1 MNLPSGWERYCNQY
15 SIHFLI
21 LWLRILSHL
30 QNQLELKQQQVRT
43 TSWHP
48 LILKACSRMLQ
59 ALRKEKSRDAAR
71 SRRGKENFEFY
82 ELAKMLPLPGA
93 ITSQLDKASL
103 IRLTISHLRMR
114 DFAILGEPSWVS
126 SLDGSC
132 PNTSLGALGNQQRRS
147 SSSLTAQVF
156 GAHLG
161 SQILQSLDGFVF
173 VLNYDGRFLYIS
185 ETVSIY
191 LGLSQVEMAGSS
203 IFDYVHP
210 GDHVELSEHLGIV
223 GPRGGD
229 TPSGDSMPCDDTAS
243 SPLQQDD
250 MEPGLQNSC
259 SPPLLIIPHPNPRS
273 FLPPIIHP
281 TSSHCVYV
289 PILQVIHV
297 TGRLHTKSET
307 SSGPTCSS
315 APTPQPV
322 LGLVALAHALPPPTV
337 SEIRVD
343 SQMFVT
349 RLNLDLK
356 IIYCEISDY
365 MDLTAAELVGKSC
378 YHFVHA
384 HDGDGLREC
393 HTHLLNKGQ
402 CVTKYYRWMQRAGGY
417 VWLQS
422 VATIA
427 VNTKASGEKSVIWI
441 NYVLSNHERRGCLLD
456 IQQVTPERK
465 RSSESSEPSDSDF
478 DSRESSGETEYLHC
492 NSYTRRSGQSPGTA
506 KQADHL
512 VFDHEDTS
520 SHVDEDF
527 EESIESRGNSSAP
540 RSPNATV
547 SAWTP
552 EPVKLERLSET
563 GRCRQRRGMR
573 KRPTKRRKQPHEGI
587 LDQLTTQNS
596 QNDAGCLDCVKTE
609 TVDSLAFEPSNNLW
623 DYPPN
628 REITCVESSFLNCD
642 NDVVSGSRN
651 MNSTLVGPYSGCML
665 PSLHVTIPDSVLTPP
680 GPDSATSQSSLFVP
694 SPGLSAL
701 QTSLAPT
708 DPLSPPLSASP
719 RDVKL
724 APLALPASPPS
735 ALDGISRPLPL
746 TLASNITPLR
756 AAYTA
761 GTIRYA
767 PADPATYGRVGES
780 EDNPR
785 FSHMVPTST
794 CNIEGKAHL
803 GLLYHDMPP
812 LGVQPPFTGPVLGS
826 TNLQHLPVFPS
837 NETFLPGFSF
847 PLYGNGGGSGP
858 LQNDGVVPL
867 SGD

>member
-1 MNLPSGWERYCNQY
+1 MRGRPRSSSY
-15 SIHFLI
+15 
-21 LWLRILSHL
+21 
-30 QNQLELKQQQVRT
+30 V
-43 TSWHP
+43 
-48 LILKACSRMLQ
+48 ILKVLLQ

-114 DFAILGEPSWVS
+114 DFAILGDPPWVS
-126 SLDGSC
+126 TLDGSS
-132 PNTSLGALGNQQRRS
+132 PNTSVKALGNQQRRS

-203 IFDYVHP
+203 IYDYVHP

-250 MEPGLQNSC
+250 MESDEIPARPFM
-259 SPPLLIIPHPNPRS
+259 SPTEPLDRS
-273 FLPPIIHP
+273 FFIRMKSTLTKRGLHVK
-281 TSSHCVYV
+281 TSGYK
-289 PILQVIHV
+289 VIHV

-315 APTPQPV
+315 TPAPQPV

-356 IIYCEISDY
+356 IIYCESRVSDY
-365 MDLTAAELVGKSC
+365 MDLTAAELVGKNC

-384 HDGDGLREC
+384 HDGDGLRDC

-478 DSRESSGETEYLHC
+478 DSRESSGDEQHVQKVHC
-492 NSYTRRSGQSPGTA
+492 NSYTRRSGQSPGTT
-506 KQADHL
+506 KQADYL

-520 SHVDEDF
+520 CHVDEDF
-527 EESIESRGNSSAP
+527 EESSESRGDSSAP
-540 RSPNATV
+540 RSPNCTV
-547 SAWTP
+547 SSWTP
-552 EPVKLERLSET
+552 EPVKLERLAET

-587 LDQLTTQNS
+587 LEQHATQNS
-596 QNDAGCLDCVKTE
+596 RNDAGCLDCIKTE
-609 TVDSLAFEPSNNLW
+609 TVDSLAFEPSSNLW

-628 REITCVESSFLNCD
+628 REIASVESSFLNCD
-642 NDVVSGSRN
+642 NNMATGSRN
-651 MNSTLVGPYSGCML
+651 MTSTLMGPYSGCML
-665 PSLHVTIPDSVLTPP
+665 PNLHVTIPDSVLTPP

-701 QTSLAPT
+701 QTSVLAPT

-724 APLALPASPPS
+724 ASLALPASPPS

-767 PADPATYGRVGES
+767 PADPAAYGRIGES

-785 FSHMVPTST
+785 FNHTVPTST

-803 GLLYHDMPP
+803 GLLYQHMPS
-812 LGVQPPFTGPVLGS
+812 LGVPSPFAGPVLGS
-826 TNLQHLPVFPS
+826 ANLQHLPVFPS

-847 PLYGNGGGSGP
+847 PLYGNGGASGP
-858 LQNDGVVPL
+858 LQNDGVIPL